1 MMRVSK
7 HPLVHA
13 IQSSDRTWQQLEHN
27 DSAEELASYIPRMS
41 RFSSVA
47 PLLVA
52 LLVLGS
58 NDAPL
63 VNAFSVSSTRP
74 QTRVASPSFS
84 RSALFPL
91 RAEAPG
97 GKENKPFPSL
107 SRLVSRRKQSALRKL
122 PLGVSRLAEKLR
134 RSVALLCTV
143 ALLWLGAAGVNTAPS
158 HASSAV
164 SYIQSTA
171 SKISRLQSPT
181 LDNIVDN
188 YVKDHMFDDD
198 VYDPVESSY
207 REAVDDNTKGTY
219 PKALSEVTAGVLG
232 TDVVKAEKK
241 DASVTGIGALL
252 FNFVQFVQKT
262 AGLSEQTAVI
272 ILAATFVIA
281 GPIAFVMGGMVIGG
295 ISKRNL
301 RKVFKARYGDA
312 YT

>member
-1 MMRVSK
+1 M
-7 HPLVHA
+7 
-13 IQSSDRTWQQLEHN
+13 
-27 DSAEELASYIPRMS
+27 
-41 RFSSVA
+41 

-74 QTRVASPSFS
+74 QTRVVSPSFS
-84 RSALFPL
+84 RSTLFPL
-91 RAEAPG
+91 RAEAPRSE
-97 GKENKPFPSL
+97 ENKPFPSL
-107 SRLVSRRKQSALRKL
+107 LRLISRRKQSALRKL

-143 ALLWLGAAGVNTAPS
+143 ALLWLGAAGVTTAPS

-164 SYIQSTA
+164 SSIQSIA
-171 SKISRLQSPT
+171 SKISPLQSAT
-181 LDNIVDN
+181 LDQIVDH

-241 DASVTGIGALL
+241 DASVTGVAAVLSSSVK
-252 FNFVQFVQKT
+252 FMQKT
-262 AGLSEQTAVI
+262 AGLSEQTAVVV
-272 ILAATFVIA
+272 LAASFVIL
-281 GPIAFVMGGMVIGG
+281 GPVGVVMGGMVIAG

-301 RKVFKARYGDA
+301 RKTFKERYGDT